1 MDAGRAVSPFFQ
13 QDQELAN
20 MICADLVDIQD
31 GKIGTEM
38 GEGVEFLGIE
48 FEGASG
54 QVAGSAGVQVD
65 HDPFS
70 QIVGL
75 VFIQCLNLVLRDNR
89 FHSVFTSSFP
99 IQWSLDCLTHSRSAG
114 QASRLSG
121 SNRGYPVRVVNFSIS
136 LQAELSVNC
145 CLIY

>member
-1 MDAGRAVSPFFQ
+1 
-13 QDQELAN
+13 
-20 MICADLVDIQD
+20 VDIQD

-38 GEGVEFLGIE
+38 GEGVEFLAIE

-65 HDPFS
+65 PDPFS

-75 VFIQCLNLVLRDNR
+75 VYIQCQNLV
-89 FHSVFTSSFP
+89 FEGQSFP
-99 IQWSLDCLTHSRSAG
+99 FSIHQFLSNTMWSLDCLTHSRSAG

-121 SNRGYPVRVVNFSIS
+121 SNRGYPVRVVNSRLS
-136 LQAELSVNC
+136 LQAELSVT
-145 CLIY
+145 LAV